1 MPGHGV
7 ADNRR
12 EIFMPPSILKETIM
26 IPGLIPLT
34 TRFRIISIVILL
46 VVGLSACTLPPPRP
60 TEPKTPEEQALISQ
74 ALEKAAGK
82 ARLDL
87 PRGTPIYVETS
98 GLTNDHPFAG
108 RVLEGW
114 LGRQG
119 LIICRTEEEATHYV
133 RAIVKSMGP
142 TRSTKILG
150 IPGGEAQTGL
160 FGIRLP
166 EIALYKRDIKKGFVD
181 FYLDVFE
188 KTTGKHLQTTKAY
201 SNTISYKDYTLL
213 FIITWQEVA
222 IEDFPE

>member
-1 MPGHGV
+1 
-7 ADNRR
+7 
-12 EIFMPPSILKETIM
+12 M
-26 IPGLIPLT
+26 ITVLIPRNT
-34 TRFRIISIVILL
+34 KVRMISLISLL
-46 VVGLSACTLPPPRP
+46 VVCISACSLPAPRP
-60 TEPKTPEEQALISQ
+60 TDPKTPEEQALISQ

-82 ARLDL
+82 ASLSL
-87 PRGTPIYVETS
+87 PRGTSIYVETS

-108 RVLEGW
+108 HVIEGW

-133 RAIVKSMGP
+133 RVIVQSMGP

-150 IPGGEAQTGL
+150 IPGGDATTGL

-181 FYLDVFE
+181 FYLDVYE
-188 KTTGKHLQTTKAY
+188 KNTGKHLQTTKAY

-213 FIITWQEVA
+213 FFITWQEVA
-222 IEDFPE
+222 IEDFPD